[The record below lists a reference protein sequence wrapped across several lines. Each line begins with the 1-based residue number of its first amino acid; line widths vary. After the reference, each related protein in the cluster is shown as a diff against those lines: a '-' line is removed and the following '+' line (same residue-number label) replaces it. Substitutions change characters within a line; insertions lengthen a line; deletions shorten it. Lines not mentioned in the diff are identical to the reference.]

1 MFNAHQ
7 AHGYSR
13 PSFKRAMLNQAASGV
28 SNPSPTSIARN
39 LDGSCFEPVPLPF
52 KVKRMPTG
60 QDSGFKLTRRHTL
73 EDTTQNRGG
82 GSRGSSDGDGSKSFS
97 SYQRSKSQEVVVF
110 KREIQ
115 NTSTKDHSDTK
126 IRSPKK
132 STTSIQPKTKKASA
146 KRAGR
151 VNSVQANQ
159 SLSRYDRFW
168 TSEGCC
174 LYHPTIRLAV
184 KTGGV
189 WDLLTEECPKCKLD
203 F

>member
-1 MFNAHQ
+1 MFNTHQ

-13 PSFKRAMLNQAASGV
+13 PSFKRAMLDQAASGV
-28 SNPSPTSIARN
+28 SNPSPTSIARI

-52 KVKRMPTG
+52 KVKRMPNS
-60 QDSGFKLTRRHTL
+60 DSGFKLTRRHTL

-132 STTSIQPKTKKASA
+132 STTSIQPKTSKKVSA
-146 KRAGR
+146 KQAGR
-151 VNSVQANQ
+151 VNNVQAKQ
-159 SLSRYDRFW
+159 SLCRYDKFW

-189 WDLLTEECPKCKLD
+189 WDLLTDECPKCKLD